1 MKKITNFYLIALA
14 ISVIL
19 LTILIFFGKEINLF
33 NNVLNKRTFL
43 LSGSIGGTSAFYT
56 WKNFLE
62 YLFSIMAICFFTLT
76 LINLYLTAVS
86 EKEKLTN
93 NHSKQL

>member
-19 LTILIFFGKEINLF
+19 FTVLIFFGKEIHLF
-33 NNVLNKRTFL
+33 NYVLNKRTFL

-56 WKNFLE
+56 WKDFLE
-62 YLFSIMAICFFTLT
+62 NLFSIMAICFFILT
-76 LINLYLTAVS
+76 LVNLYITAVS
-86 EKEKLTN
+86 KKV
-93 NHSKQL
+93 K